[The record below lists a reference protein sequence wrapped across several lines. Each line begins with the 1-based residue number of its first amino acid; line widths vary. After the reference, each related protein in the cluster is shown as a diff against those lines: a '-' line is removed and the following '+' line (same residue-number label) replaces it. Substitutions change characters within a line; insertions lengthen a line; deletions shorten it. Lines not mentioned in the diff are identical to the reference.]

1 MRFGLFCAPQANTK
15 DKGPETGQG
24 FHDWLDF
31 NVEAERLGFHS
42 SFIVEHHFTG
52 WNQSSATLTMLAC
65 LAMRTTHLRV
75 GTAVC
80 VLPWHNPALLAEQ
93 VTTLDVMSKGRFDF
107 GIGKGYRHNEFAG
120 FNMPQEEAEP
130 RFEEATQFLQQAF
143 TSRERFSHHGRF
155 YNYDNVVA
163 EPPPYQQ
170 PHPPFWVGAGNPV
183 TIARAASRGF
193 NLILDQY
200 ASPQV
205 LGERIAMYRKARED
219 AGLRFDPMQ
228 VVAARQLYIAKDK
241 ADADAALKRQ
251 AEYTARTVNVS
262 KTPQGEKAGAQAGA
276 HVLAYAGK
284 AGATEENAMY
294 GTVEQIAAQLEALRD
309 NGVHYVMFAVQG
321 GKEQLEKFAR
331 ELMPAFATPAVQAAE

>member
-1 MRFGLFCAPQANTK
+1 MRFGLFCAPQASTK
-15 DKGPETGQG
+15 SQGPETGAG
-24 FHDWLDF
+24 FHDWIDL

-42 SFIVEHHFTG
+42 TFLVEHHFTG
-52 WNQSSATLTMLAC
+52 WNQSSATLMMLGC

-75 GTAVC
+75 GTAVS

-120 FNMPQEEAEP
+120 FAMPQEEAEP
-130 RFEEATQFLQQAF
+130 RFEEAIEFLKKAF

-155 YNYDNVVA
+155 YKYENVVT
-163 EPPPYQQ
+163 EPPPHQQ
-170 PHPPFWVGAGNPV
+170 PHPPFWVGAGNPA
-183 TIARAASRGF
+183 TITRAASRGF

-205 LGERIAMYRKARED
+205 LGERIAIYKKARED

-228 VVAARQLYIAKDK
+228 VVVARQLYIAKDK
-241 ADADAALKRQ
+241 TDTEAALRRQ

-262 KTPQGEKAGAQAGA
+262 RTPDGAKPGAQSGA
-276 HVLAYAGK
+276 HVLAYANK
-284 AGATEENAMY
+284 AGATEEHAMY
-294 GTVEQIAAQLEALRD
+294 GTVDEVAGKLDALRKA
-309 NGVHYVMFAVQG
+309 GVHYIMFNLQG
-321 GKEQLEKFAR
+321 GVPQIQRFAR
-331 ELMPAFATPAVQAAE
+331 ELMPLFGTPRAQAAE